1 MQDSPAT
8 FNWLGLLQ
16 LFALW
21 LLVVFA
27 ALRVLDLL
35 FPRLRRD
42 DGETPAAPAT
52 ARQPLSIRPPRG
64 AVGQA
69 ARAAPAAVQE
79 PTARSAQVGKTHWQ
93 ANRRTIGVMLLI
105 WAGVSFLPA
114 VFSPQLNQIQIF
126 TGFPLGYYM
135 GSQGS
140 LVVFLGLITAYA
152 WRTAQLDTRIT
163 AALRLP
169 EGTREGR
176 AATRRLGLI
185 YIIFTFG
192 FILFTLLMGMLEQR
206 FNLPATMSGW
216 ALMIVMIGLYAVI
229 GVTNRTSNLDEYF
242 VAGRRIPAF
251 FNGMAISADWMSAAS
266 FISLAGTL
274 WLLGY
279 EGLAYIMGW
288 TGGYVL
294 LALLLAPYL
303 RKFGQYTIPDF
314 VAARY
319 AGNRPRVVAAVI
331 GVIISFTYLTAQVTG
346 IGIIMS
352 RFLGVNYLAGV
363 LIGLGAVLF
372 CTYLGGMRAIT
383 WTQVAQ
389 CIVLLIA
396 YLTPVTILSFRSTGV
411 PIPQIMYGEALQQIT
426 RLETLQG
433 ITNSYVTPFNDW
445 TPWNFLAL
453 MLCLM
458 LGTAGLPHIL
468 IRFYTVPD
476 VGAARRSVSWAMIFI
491 CLLYFTAPAYAAFSR
506 WEIMRTVV
514 GKPTAAVPEWAVNWV
529 NAGLIEYTDLT
540 TLAGIPL
547 DQLPDWAAKLIA
559 NKTLTVDDA
568 NRDGRVQIA
577 ELAGPATL
585 PTKTRNPTDGI
596 LQFDE
601 LKIDPDVV
609 VLATPE
615 IAGLPHTVA
624 ALVAA
629 GGLAAALSTAD
640 GLLMVI
646 ASALSHDIYARTLYP
661 GSATRERLLLGR
673 AMVFMAAIAAAFAAT
688 RRLPLIVQLVAW
700 AFSIAAATF
709 FPILVLGIFWKRAN
723 GRGAVAGMIAGLLVT
738 LSYMLLNARDPS
750 FNILGITNVAAGV
763 FGVPVNFLVTIVVSK
778 LSAPPS
784 AETQA
789 LVDSLR

>member
-1 MQDSPAT
+1 MQQVLT
-8 FNWLGLLQ
+8 FNWIGLLQ
-16 LFALW
+16 LIVLW
-21 LLVVFA
+21 MLIVFVA
-27 ALRVLDLL
+27 VWVLDWL
-35 FPRLRRD
+35 FPPLHRD
-42 DGETPAAPAT
+42 ESELPTSGS
-52 ARQPLSIRPPRG
+52 ARQPNRRARLRVPGRG
-64 AVGQA
+64 QPAPASPAA
-69 ARAAPAAVQE
+69 ARPAGQIDQPAW
-79 PTARSAQVGKTHWQ
+79 R
-93 ANRRTIGVMLLI
+93 ANLRLIGMMLLI
-105 WAGVSFLPA
+105 WAGVSFVPA
-114 VFSPQLNQIQIF
+114 ALSPQLNQLQIL

-135 GSQGS
+135 GAQGS

-152 WRTAQLDTRIT
+152 WRAAHLERRLT
-163 AALRLP
+163 ALRLP
-169 EGTREGR
+169 EGTRAGR
-176 AATRRLGLI
+176 AGIRRLGII
-185 YIIFTFG
+185 YILFTAG
-192 FILFTLLMGMLEQR
+192 FILFALLVGTLEQR
-206 FNLPATMSGW
+206 FSLPAAFSGW

-229 GVTNRTSNLDEYF
+229 GIASRTRNLDEYF

-251 FNGMAISADWMSAAS
+251 FNGMAIGADWMSAAS

-314 VAARY
+314 VATRY
-319 AGNRPRVVAAVI
+319 EGHRPRVVAAVI

-363 LIGLGAVLF
+363 TIGLGAVLF
-372 CTYLGGMRAIT
+372 CSYLGGMRAIT

-426 RLETLQG
+426 QLEAAQG
-433 ITNSYVTPFNDW
+433 ITSSYVTPFNNW
-445 TPWNFLAL
+445 TPWNFMAL
-453 MLCLM
+453 MFCLM
-458 LGTAGLPHIL
+458 VGTAGLPHIL

-476 VGAARRSVSWAMIFI
+476 VGAARRSVAWAMLFI

-506 WEIMRTVV
+506 LEVMKNVV
-514 GKPTAAVPEWAVNWV
+514 GKPVTAVPEWAVNWANV
-529 NAGLIEYTDLT
+529 GLIEYTDLT
-540 TLAGIPL
+540 TLEHTPIA
-547 DQLPDWAAKLIA
+547 QLPRWADRLVQSGDLVI
-559 NKTLTVDDA
+559 DD
-568 NRDGRVQIA
+568 RDGDGLIGMS
-577 ELAGPATL
+577 ELSGPATR
-585 PTKTRNPTDGI
+585 PTATANPTDGI

-646 ASALSHDIYARTLYP
+646 ASALSHDLYTRTFYP
-661 GSATRERLLLGR
+661 ASATRERLLIGR
-673 AMVFMAAIAAAFAAT
+673 AMMFLVAVAAAFAAT

-700 AFSIAAATF
+700 AFSFAAATF

-723 GRGAVAGMIAGLLVT
+723 GRGAVAGMIAGLLTT
-738 LSYMLLNARDPS
+738 LLYMLLNVRDPD
-750 FNILGITNVAAGV
+750 FNVLGITNVAAGV
-763 FGVPVNFLVTIVVSK
+763 FGVPVNFLVTIIVSK
-778 LSAPPS
+778 LTPPPS
-784 AETQA
+784 PETQH
-789 LVDSLR
+789 LVDTLR

>member
-1 MQDSPAT
+1 MQDASTT
-8 FNWLGLLQ
+8 FNWLGLFQ
-16 LFALW
+16 LIVLW
-21 LLVVFA
+21 LMAVFA
-27 ALRVLDLL
+27 ALWVLDWL
-35 FPRLRRD
+35 FPQLRRD
-42 DGETPAAPAT
+42 EGDAPLTPGARQPAAPPSVLP
-52 ARQPLSIRPPRG
+52 ARKAILPAIRMPPIIPMPP
-64 AVGQA
+64 VGRLA
-69 ARAAPAAVQE
+69 WRA
-79 PTARSAQVGKTHWQ
+79 
-93 ANRRTIGVMLLI
+93 NMRTIGVMLLI
-105 WAGVSFLPA
+105 WAGVSFVPA
-114 VFSPQLNQIQIF
+114 AFAPQLNRLQIL

-135 GSQGS
+135 GAQGS

-152 WRTAQLDTRIT
+152 WRAARLDRWMS
-163 AALRLP
+163 AAIRLP
-169 EGTREGR
+169 DGTREGR
-176 AATRRLGLI
+176 AATRRLGVI
-185 YIIFTFG
+185 YILFTIG
-192 FILFTLLMGMLEQR
+192 FILFALLMGVLEQR
-206 FNLPATMSGW
+206 YNLPANVSGW
-216 ALMIVMIGLYAVI
+216 ALMIVMLGLYAVI
-229 GVTNRTSNLDEYF
+229 GVANRTHNLDEYF

-314 VAARY
+314 VATRY
-319 AGNRPRVVAAVI
+319 EGHRPRVVAAVI

-352 RFLGVNYLAGV
+352 RFLGVNYLIG
-363 LIGLGAVLF
+363 ITMGLGAVLF
-372 CTYLGGMRAIT
+372 CSYLGGMRAIT

-411 PIPQIMYGEALQQIT
+411 PFPQLMYGEALQQISQ
-426 RLETLQG
+426 LELAQG

-445 TPWNFLAL
+445 TIWNFLAL
-453 MLCLM
+453 MFCLM
-458 LGTAGLPHIL
+458 VGTAGLPHIL
-468 IRFYTVPD
+468 MRFYTVPD
-476 VGAARRSVSWAMIFI
+476 VGAARRSVGWAMLFI
-491 CLLYFTAPAYAAFSR
+491 CLLYFTVPAYAAFSR
-506 WEIMRTVV
+506 LEVMKNLV
-514 GKPTAAVPEWAVNWV
+514 GKPITAVPEWAINWANV
-529 NAGLIEYTDLT
+529 GLIEYTDLT
-540 TLAGIPL
+540 TLEGLPIATLPNWA
-547 DQLPDWAAKLIA
+547 DQLVHAGTLTIDDRNGDGLIA
-559 NKTLTVDDA
+559 L
-568 NRDGRVQIA
+568 G
-577 ELAGPATL
+577 ELSGPATQR
-585 PTKTRNPTDGI
+585 TATSNPIDGI
-596 LQFDE
+596 LQFGE

-640 GLLMVI
+640 GLLLVI
-646 ASALSHDIYARTLYP
+646 ASALSHDLYTRTFSP
-661 GSATRERLLLGR
+661 GSAARERLLFGR
-673 AMVFMAAIAAAFAAT
+673 AMVFLVAVAAALAAT

-700 AFSIAAATF
+700 AFSFAAATF

-723 GRGAVAGMIAGLLVT
+723 GRGAVSGMIAGLLVT
-738 LSYMLLNARDPS
+738 LAYMLLNWRDPN
-750 FNILGITNVAAGV
+750 FNVLGITNVAAGV

-778 LSAPPS
+778 LTPPPS

-789 LVDSLR
+789 LVESLR